1 MVYKL
6 FVKKIKR
13 QWIKSMSNQH
23 LANEFHKS
31 IIRNFK
37 RRKVYSSYEI
47 ISGLRSS

>member
-6 FVKKIKR
+6 FDKKIKR
-13 QWIKSMSNQH
+13 QWIKSMSNQQ
-23 LANEFHKS
+23 LANELRKS

-47 ISGLRSS
+47 ISGVAI